1 MLCFWDGV
9 PPPLS
14 IGVGCNRCRS
24 RQCFFL
30 LCRLWVISHLRL
42 WRCLLFQKKQS
53 LSQQRL
59 RKRFPCLLPRCRLML
74 LFRQNLLRR
83 VSNPWVT
90 RWGYQTWKAWA
101 RLRSLLFL
109 VPGRE
114 SFVCAPL
121 LSLGFWSVVGQISR
135 SARVTCG
142 CSLVQ
147 ASGLSLGLAFLHS
160 VSGVLLLPVT
170 KACMRRSGARAGCIC
185 FFMLALSVAAI
196 CFCLLSAGK

>member
-1 MLCFWDGV
+1 MLRFWDGV

-14 IGVGCNRCRS
+14 IGVGSNRCRS

-90 RWGYQTWKAWA
+90 RWGYQTRKAWA

-109 VPGRE
+109 VSVRE
-114 SFVCAPL
+114 SFMCAPL

-147 ASGLSLGLAFLHS
+147 ASGLSLGLAFCIAYQAYCFYQS
-160 VSGVLLLPVT
+160 QKRACVGVGLGQD
-170 KACMRRSGARAGCIC
+170 AFAFSC
-185 FFMLALSVAAI
+185 
-196 CFCLLSAGK
+196 